1 MTATA
6 TAAPAP
12 EPRRTVRPSIRQNA
26 VCAPADA
33 WLRDAL
39 LAVVAEC
46 GAREG
51 VALSCPK
58 PATR

>member
-12 EPRRTVRPSIRQNA
+12 EPRRTVRTS
-26 VCAPADA
+26 VCAPGDA

-39 LAVVAEC
+39 LAVVAERD
-46 GAREG
+46 AREG
-51 VALSCPK
+51 AALSCPK
-58 PATR
+58 PGAH